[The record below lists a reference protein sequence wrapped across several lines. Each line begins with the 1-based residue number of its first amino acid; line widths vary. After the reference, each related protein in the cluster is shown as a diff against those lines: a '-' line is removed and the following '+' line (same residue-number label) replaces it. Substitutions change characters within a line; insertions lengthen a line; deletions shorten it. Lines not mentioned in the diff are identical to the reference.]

1 MISPF
6 ERLEELNVS
15 PKSNYRC
22 LELSPNG
29 MLYAAATTNS
39 IEIWSAQGEV
49 MLLARCP
56 QQRPSGYSKAL
67 LNRIFLLWND
77 SSDSIVVL
85 RSEGIV
91 DFYDIAYGTRSL
103 EDVYSEQDTSITV
116 HTASLNIRNSVSIEQ
131 FGYPICTCLYD
142 KRIIVASDNG
152 MICELNWKGDSVGR
166 PLSRFVPLSILDSSI
181 SLTDKSVFS
190 LSVCQELKCLAL
202 ALSNGSCLLLDMS
215 SSSSKLP
222 VHATLFHTNT
232 VDGVRTVQFCPGLPL
247 LAVTSSRLT
256 VDIYRISRDPTLQ
269 VSRSTTI
276 DVRQFPR
283 VSNVPLYAYD
293 SIISLCW
300 CPGQI
305 TLALG
310 LRYQGIIVWSYHT
323 GVLFTY
329 NGNVSSYPVAEDEEA
344 LQCSGVASSTEISCC
359 AFSMTGSS
367 LLFNVPYEQV
377 ISAPDNQVYSRDS
390 RLFLQR
396 FMITPNVI
404 LATYYSDLI
413 LTNRENCSVFGHSD
427 TMLYHLHTSDIS
439 SFALLPSFSLIPYEF
454 LSCSELILDQVQSPS
469 GNSLLLYTYHSIC
482 LYQSTKAHWTQAIH
496 IASVYDKFDTHS

>member
-15 PKSNYRC
+15 SKSNYRC

-29 MLYAAATTNS
+29 LLYAAATTNS

-77 SSDSIVVL
+77 KSDSIVVL
-85 RSEGIV
+85 RSEGIA
-91 DFYDIAYGTRSL
+91 DFYDIAYGTKSL
-103 EDVYSEQDTSITV
+103 EDVYSEQDTPITV
-116 HTASLNIRNSVSIEQ
+116 RTALLNIRYSISIEQ
-131 FGYPICTCLYD
+131 FGYPLCACLFD
-142 KRIIVASDNG
+142 KRIIVASDNR

-166 PLSRFVPLSILDSSI
+166 PLSRFVPPSILDSSI
-181 SLTDKSVFS
+181 SLTDKSVLS
-190 LSVCQELKCLAL
+190 LSACQELECLAL
-202 ALSNGSCLLLDMS
+202 ALSNGSCILLDMS
-215 SSSSKLP
+215 LSSSKLP
-222 VHATLFHTNT
+222 VRATLFHTNET
-232 VDGVRTVQFCPGLPL
+232 DGVRQVQFCPGLPI

-256 VDIYRISRDPTLQ
+256 VDIYRISRDSILQ
-269 VSRSTTI
+269 FIRITTI
-276 DVRQFPR
+276 DIRQFPR
-283 VSNVPLYAYD
+283 VSNTPLYAYD

-305 TLALG
+305 TLAMG

-329 NGNVSSYPVAEDEEA
+329 SGSASSLSEIEEEET

-359 AFSMTGSS
+359 AFSMTGSY

-396 FMITPNVI
+396 FIITSNVI
-404 LATYYSDLI
+404 LATYYSL
-413 LTNRENCSVFGHSD
+413 LSMTSRENCSVFGHSD
-427 TMLYHLHTSDIS
+427 TVLYHFHTSDIS
-439 SFALLPSFSLIPYEF
+439 SYALIPSFSSIPYEF
-454 LSCSELILDQVQSPS
+454 IACGELILGQTQSPS
-469 GNSLLLYTYHSIC
+469 GNNLLLYTLHSIC
-482 LYQSTKAHWTQAIH
+482 IYQSAKAHWSQAVN
-496 IASVYDKFDTHS
+496 IATV